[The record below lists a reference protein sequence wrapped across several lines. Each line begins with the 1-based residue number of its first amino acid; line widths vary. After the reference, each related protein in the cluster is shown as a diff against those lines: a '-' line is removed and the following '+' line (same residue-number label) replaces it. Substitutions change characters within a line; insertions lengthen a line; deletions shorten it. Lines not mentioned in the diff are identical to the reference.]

1 MTAPRSGGG
10 GPATRSAGGAMVRG
24 LVLIIVAVLLG
35 VVVLRATDEPLAV
48 AESEPVVVPTTVAE
62 DRDPGVDRTEPPDEE
77 DPEDGT
83 EADEEGATEEATEDE
98 EAGATE
104 GDEETAAGATSTT
117 SVPGA
122 RPPADVSVLVA
133 NGSGVSGAA
142 GELTDRVG
150 EAGYETAQ
158 PANIRD
164 DGTVRGSTVYYAEGY
179 AAEANALAATLTP
192 PPPVAPMPD
201 PAPVDDLRGATVL
214 LVVGPDLAGD

>member
-1 MTAPRSGGG
+1 
-10 GPATRSAGGAMVRG
+10 MVRG

-48 AESEPVVVPTTVAE
+48 AESEPVVVPTTVP
-62 DRDPGVDRTEPPDEE
+62 DDPDGGVEPTEPGEE
-77 DPEDGT
+77 DGESAT
-83 EADEEGATEEATEDE
+83 EADEEGSTEDPTE
-98 EAGATE
+98 DGEGGATE

-142 GELTDRVG
+142 GELTERVG

-158 PANIRD
+158 PANIRN
-164 DGTVRGSTVYYAEGY
+164 DGTVQGSTVYYAEGY

-192 PPPVAPMPD
+192 PPPVAPLPD

>member
-1 MTAPRSGGG
+1 
-10 GPATRSAGGAMVRG
+10 MVRG

-48 AESEPVVVPTTVAE
+48 ADDEPVVVPTTVAE
-62 DRDPGVDRTEPPDEE
+62 DRDPRVDETEPADEE
-77 DPEDGT
+77 DRAAET
-83 EADEEGATEEATEDE
+83 EADEEGATEDE

-104 GDEETAAGATSTT
+104 GDEEAAAGATSTT

-150 EAGYETAQ
+150 KAGYETAQ
-158 PANIRD
+158 PANIRN
-164 DGTVRGSTVYYAEGY
+164 DGTVPGSTVYYAEGY